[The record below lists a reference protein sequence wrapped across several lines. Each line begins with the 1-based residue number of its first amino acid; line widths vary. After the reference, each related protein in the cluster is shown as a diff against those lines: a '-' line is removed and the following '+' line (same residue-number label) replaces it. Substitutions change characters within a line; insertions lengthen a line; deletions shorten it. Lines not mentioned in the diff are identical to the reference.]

1 MADKKETTTIEMK
14 WTWVAHM
21 ASLIRFIEQ
30 GNDDNRQFAFDEL
43 MKLAA
48 QVDVTNPIKQ
58 DNDEEVKDKQTKN
71 AKSI

>member
-1 MADKKETTTIEMK
+1 MK

-48 QVDVTNPIKQ
+48 QLDITNPIQKE
-58 DNDEEVKDKQTKN
+58 NEKVKDK
-71 AKSI
+71 

>member
-1 MADKKETTTIEMK
+1 
-14 WTWVAHM
+14 M

-48 QVDVTNPIKQ
+48 QLDITNPIQKE
-58 DNDEEVKDKQTKN
+58 NEKVKDK
-71 AKSI
+71 